1 MSALPHPGARRNVG
15 ERVLRVEDPALL
27 RGRAGFVDDVRLP
40 GTLVAVFVRSPHAH
54 AAIRRI
60 DASAAR
66 AMGGVHAVYTLED
79 LRPHL
84 TADRIPLPQSLAELQ
99 GLAKKGPR
107 DHVTPFILA
116 RDEAAL
122 DEERYHCL
130 QINAIAGCGMAGV
143 HCIRETKQDPASG
156 FDHIRVGRLGC
167 VVRGQ
172 A

>member
-1 MSALPHPGARRNVG
+1 MSALSHSTPRRNVG

-66 AMGGVHAVYTLED
+66 AMAGVHAVYTLED

-107 DHVTPFILA
+107 DHVTA
-116 RDEAAL
+116 RDTVSVAAPSAPYSACSASSAASASL
-122 DEERYHCL
+122 LALESTVRSRD
-130 QINAIAGCGMAGV
+130 NASSSPATRSVMWA
-143 HCIRETKQDPASG
+143 IRSPS
-156 FDHIRVGRLGC
+156 
-167 VVRGQ
+167 
-172 A
+172 